1 MAEDAIEHF
10 EKLGGFLVVV
20 GLDAREDLESFV
32 ELCLHCLEL
41 LCEVVGEWVVA
52 GGGEGR

>member
-20 GLDAREDLESFV
+20 GFDAGEDLESFV
-32 ELCLHCLEL
+32 ELCFHCLEL
-41 LCEVVGEWVVA
+41 LGEVVGEWVVA

>member
-20 GLDAREDLESFV
+20 GLDAGEDLESFV

-41 LCEVVGEWVVA
+41 LGEVVGEWVVA